1 MTGCCSLG
9 CVSRHSRKRRRSAVG
24 NLLQAPDYPIEN
36 KAESRTG
43 NMKDQKISPISV
55 LDQSPMFVCGVM
67 HRTFRNRAQAEL
79 SRQNLMTLEMASAL
93 TALEE
98 FQPMSQQELAD
109 AVLTERSVAKRM
121 VDNLEKRGFV
131 QVSKSET
138 NQRLKILTLTKE
150 GVEAVR
156 KVHRIMTNLKQ
167 DFFSC
172 LTEEESDEFFR
183 LVRKMTL
190 ANHA

>member
-1 MTGCCSLG
+1 
-9 CVSRHSRKRRRSAVG
+9 
-24 NLLQAPDYPIEN
+24 
-36 KAESRTG
+36 
-43 NMKDQKISPISV
+43 MKEQKISPISI

-67 HRTFRNRAQAEL
+67 QRMYRNRAQAEL

-93 TALEE
+93 AALEE

-131 QVSKSET
+131 RVSKSEV
-138 NQRLKILTLTKE
+138 NQRLKILTLTDE
-150 GVEAVR
+150 GAEAIG
-156 KVHRIMTNLKQ
+156 KVHHIMDDLQK

-172 LTEEESDEFFR
+172 LSNKEADEFFR
-183 LVRKMTL
+183 LVRKLTL
-190 ANHA
+190 SNHS

>member
-1 MTGCCSLG
+1 
-9 CVSRHSRKRRRSAVG
+9 
-24 NLLQAPDYPIEN
+24 
-36 KAESRTG
+36 
-43 NMKDQKISPISV
+43 MKEQKISPISV
-55 LDQSPMFVCGVM
+55 LDQSPMFVCSVM
-67 HRTFRNRAQAEL
+67 NRTFRNRAQAEL
-79 SRQNLMTLEMASAL
+79 SRQDLMTLEMASAL
-93 TALEE
+93 AALEE

-131 QVSKSET
+131 QVSKCET

-190 ANHA
+190 ANHP

>member
-1 MTGCCSLG
+1 
-9 CVSRHSRKRRRSAVG
+9 
-24 NLLQAPDYPIEN
+24 
-36 KAESRTG
+36 
-43 NMKDQKISPISV
+43 MKDQKISPISV
-55 LDQSPMFVCGVM
+55 LDQSPMFVCSVM
-67 HRTFRNRAQAEL
+67 NRTFRNRAQAEL
-79 SRQNLMTLEMASAL
+79 SRQDLMTLEMASAL
-93 TALEE
+93 AALEE

-131 QVSKSET
+131 QVSKCET

-156 KVHRIMTNLKQ
+156 KVHRIMTDLKQ

-190 ANHA
+190 ANHP

>member
-1 MTGCCSLG
+1 
-9 CVSRHSRKRRRSAVG
+9 
-24 NLLQAPDYPIEN
+24 
-36 KAESRTG
+36 
-43 NMKDQKISPISV
+43 MKEKKISPISI

-67 HRTFRNRAQAEL
+67 QRMYRNRAQSEL
-79 SRQNLMTLEMASAL
+79 SRQNLITLEMASAL
-93 TALEE
+93 AALEE

-131 QVSKSET
+131 QVSKSEA
-138 NQRLKILTLTKE
+138 NQRLKILTLTQE
-150 GVEAVR
+150 GTEEVR
-156 KVHRIMTNLKQ
+156 KVHRIMNQLQK

-172 LTEEESDEFFR
+172 LSDKESTEFFR

-190 ANHA
+190 ANHV

>member
-1 MTGCCSLG
+1 
-9 CVSRHSRKRRRSAVG
+9 
-24 NLLQAPDYPIEN
+24 
-36 KAESRTG
+36 
-43 NMKDQKISPISV
+43 MKDQKISPISV
-55 LDQSPMFVCGVM
+55 LDQSPMFVCSVM
-67 HRTFRNRAQAEL
+67 NRTFRNRAQAEL

-93 TALEE
+93 AALEE

-121 VDNLEKRGFV
+121 VDNLAKRGFV
-131 QVSKSET
+131 KVSKSEI

-150 GVEAVR
+150 GVEAVY

-172 LTEEESDEFFR
+172 LTEEESNEFFR

-190 ANHA
+190 ANHP

>member
-1 MTGCCSLG
+1 
-9 CVSRHSRKRRRSAVG
+9 
-24 NLLQAPDYPIEN
+24 
-36 KAESRTG
+36 
-43 NMKDQKISPISV
+43 MKEQKISPISV
-55 LDQSPMFVCGVM
+55 LDQSPMFVCSVM
-67 HRTFRNRAQAEL
+67 NRTFRNRAQAEL
-79 SRQNLMTLEMASAL
+79 SRQDLMTLEMASAL
-93 TALEE
+93 AALEE

-131 QVSKSET
+131 QVSKCET

-150 GVEAVR
+150 GVEAVH

-190 ANHA
+190 ANHP

>member
-1 MTGCCSLG
+1 
-9 CVSRHSRKRRRSAVG
+9 
-24 NLLQAPDYPIEN
+24 
-36 KAESRTG
+36 
-43 NMKDQKISPISV
+43 MKDQKISPISV
-55 LDQSPMFVCGVM
+55 LDQSPMFVCSVM
-67 HRTFRNRAQAEL
+67 NRTFRNRAQAEL
-79 SRQNLMTLEMASAL
+79 SRQDLMTLEMASAL
-93 TALEE
+93 AALEE

-131 QVSKSET
+131 QVSKCET

-150 GVEAVR
+150 GAEAVR
-156 KVHRIMTNLKQ
+156 KVDRIMTNLKQ

>member
-1 MTGCCSLG
+1 
-9 CVSRHSRKRRRSAVG
+9 
-24 NLLQAPDYPIEN
+24 
-36 KAESRTG
+36 
-43 NMKDQKISPISV
+43 MKDQKISPISV
-55 LDQSPMFVCGVM
+55 LDQSPMFVCSVM
-67 HRTFRNRAQAEL
+67 NRTFRNRAQAEL
-79 SRQNLMTLEMASAL
+79 SRQDLMTLEMASAL
-93 TALEE
+93 AALEE

-131 QVSKSET
+131 KVSKSET

>member
-1 MTGCCSLG
+1 
-9 CVSRHSRKRRRSAVG
+9 
-24 NLLQAPDYPIEN
+24 
-36 KAESRTG
+36 
-43 NMKDQKISPISV
+43 MKDQKISPISV
-55 LDQSPMFVCGVM
+55 LDQSPMFVCSVM
-67 HRTFRNRAQAEL
+67 NRTFRNRAQAEL
-79 SRQNLMTLEMASAL
+79 SRQGLMTLEMASAL
-93 TALEE
+93 AALEE

-131 QVSKSET
+131 QVSKCET

-190 ANHA
+190 ANHP

>member
-1 MTGCCSLG
+1 
-9 CVSRHSRKRRRSAVG
+9 
-24 NLLQAPDYPIEN
+24 
-36 KAESRTG
+36 
-43 NMKDQKISPISV
+43 MKDQKISPISV
-55 LDQSPMFVCGVM
+55 LDQSPMFVCSVM
-67 HRTFRNRAQAEL
+67 NRTFRNRAQAEL

-93 TALEE
+93 AALEE

-131 QVSKSET
+131 QVSKCET

-190 ANHA
+190 SNHP

>member
-1 MTGCCSLG
+1 
-9 CVSRHSRKRRRSAVG
+9 
-24 NLLQAPDYPIEN
+24 
-36 KAESRTG
+36 
-43 NMKDQKISPISV
+43 MKDQKISPISV
-55 LDQSPMFVCGVM
+55 LDQSPMFVCSVM
-67 HRTFRNRAQAEL
+67 NRTFRNRAQAEL
-79 SRQNLMTLEMASAL
+79 SRQDLMTLEMASAL
-93 TALEE
+93 AALEE

-131 QVSKSET
+131 QVSKCET

>member
-1 MTGCCSLG
+1 
-9 CVSRHSRKRRRSAVG
+9 
-24 NLLQAPDYPIEN
+24 
-36 KAESRTG
+36 
-43 NMKDQKISPISV
+43 MKDQKISPISV
-55 LDQSPMFVCGVM
+55 LDQSPMFVCSVM
-67 HRTFRNRAQAEL
+67 NRTFRNRAQAEL
-79 SRQNLMTLEMASAL
+79 SRQGLMTLEMASAL
-93 TALEE
+93 AALEE

-131 QVSKSET
+131 QVSKCET

-190 ANHA
+190 SNHP

>member
-1 MTGCCSLG
+1 
-9 CVSRHSRKRRRSAVG
+9 
-24 NLLQAPDYPIEN
+24 
-36 KAESRTG
+36 
-43 NMKDQKISPISV
+43 MKDQKISPISV
-55 LDQSPMFVCGVM
+55 LDQSPMFVCSVM
-67 HRTFRNRAQAEL
+67 NRTFRNRAQAEL
-79 SRQNLMTLEMASAL
+79 SRQDLMTLEMASAL
-93 TALEE
+93 AALEE

-131 QVSKSET
+131 QVSKCET

-150 GVEAVR
+150 GVEALR

-190 ANHA
+190 ANHS

>member
-1 MTGCCSLG
+1 
-9 CVSRHSRKRRRSAVG
+9 
-24 NLLQAPDYPIEN
+24 
-36 KAESRTG
+36 
-43 NMKDQKISPISV
+43 MKDQKISPISV
-55 LDQSPMFVCGVM
+55 LDQSPMFVCSVM
-67 HRTFRNRAQAEL
+67 NRTFRNRAQAEL
-79 SRQNLMTLEMASAL
+79 SRQDLMTLEMASAL
-93 TALEE
+93 AALEE

-131 QVSKSET
+131 KVSKSET

-156 KVHRIMTNLKQ
+156 KVHRIMNNLKQ
-167 DFFSC
+167 EFFSC
-172 LTEEESDEFFR
+172 LTKEESDEFFR

-190 ANHA
+190 ANHS

>member
-1 MTGCCSLG
+1 
-9 CVSRHSRKRRRSAVG
+9 
-24 NLLQAPDYPIEN
+24 
-36 KAESRTG
+36 
-43 NMKDQKISPISV
+43 MKDQKISPISV
-55 LDQSPMFVCGVM
+55 LDQSPMFVCSVM
-67 HRTFRNRAQAEL
+67 NRTFRNRAQAEL
-79 SRQNLMTLEMASAL
+79 SRQDLMTLEMASAL
-93 TALEE
+93 AALEE

-121 VDNLEKRGFV
+121 MDNLEKRGFV
-131 QVSKSET
+131 QVSKCET

-190 ANHA
+190 SNHP

>member
-1 MTGCCSLG
+1 
-9 CVSRHSRKRRRSAVG
+9 
-24 NLLQAPDYPIEN
+24 
-36 KAESRTG
+36 
-43 NMKDQKISPISV
+43 MKDQKISPISV
-55 LDQSPMFVCGVM
+55 LDQSPMFVCSVM
-67 HRTFRNRAQAEL
+67 NRTFRNRAQAEL
-79 SRQNLMTLEMASAL
+79 SRQDLMTLEMASAL
-93 TALEE
+93 AALEE

-109 AVLTERSVAKRM
+109 AVLTERSVANRM

-131 QVSKSET
+131 QVSKCET

-150 GVEAVR
+150 GVEAVC

-190 ANHA
+190 SNHP

>member
-1 MTGCCSLG
+1 
-9 CVSRHSRKRRRSAVG
+9 
-24 NLLQAPDYPIEN
+24 
-36 KAESRTG
+36 
-43 NMKDQKISPISV
+43 MKEEKISPISI

-67 HRTFRNRAQAEL
+67 QRMYRNRAQSEL
-79 SRQNLMTLEMASAL
+79 SRQNLITLEMASAL
-93 TALEE
+93 AALEE
-98 FQPMSQQELAD
+98 FQPMSQQDLAD

-138 NQRLKILTLTKE
+138 NLRLKILTLTPE
-150 GVEAVR
+150 GTAEVR
-156 KVHRIMTNLKQ
+156 KVDRIMEDLQK

-172 LTEEESDEFFR
+172 LSDKESAEFFR

-190 ANHA
+190 ANH

>member
-1 MTGCCSLG
+1 
-9 CVSRHSRKRRRSAVG
+9 
-24 NLLQAPDYPIEN
+24 
-36 KAESRTG
+36 
-43 NMKDQKISPISV
+43 MKDQKISPISV
-55 LDQSPMFVCGVM
+55 LDQSPMFVCSVM
-67 HRTFRNRAQAEL
+67 NRTFRNRAQAEL
-79 SRQNLMTLEMASAL
+79 SRQDLMTLEMASAL
-93 TALEE
+93 AALEE

-109 AVLTERSVAKRM
+109 AVLTERSVANRM

-131 QVSKSET
+131 QVSKCET

-190 ANHA
+190 SNHP

>member
-1 MTGCCSLG
+1 
-9 CVSRHSRKRRRSAVG
+9 
-24 NLLQAPDYPIEN
+24 
-36 KAESRTG
+36 
-43 NMKDQKISPISV
+43 MKDQKISPISV
-55 LDQSPMFVCGVM
+55 LDQSPMFVCSVM
-67 HRTFRNRAQAEL
+67 NRTFRNRAQAEL
-79 SRQNLMTLEMASAL
+79 SRQDLMTLEMASAWA
-93 TALEE
+93 ALEE

-131 QVSKSET
+131 KVSKSET

-150 GVEAVR
+150 GKRVR

>member
-1 MTGCCSLG
+1 
-9 CVSRHSRKRRRSAVG
+9 
-24 NLLQAPDYPIEN
+24 
-36 KAESRTG
+36 
-43 NMKDQKISPISV
+43 MKDQKISPISV
-55 LDQSPMFVCGVM
+55 LDQSPMFVCSVM
-67 HRTFRNRAQAEL
+67 NRTFRNRAQAEL
-79 SRQNLMTLEMASAL
+79 SRQDLMTLEMASAL
-93 TALEE
+93 AALEE

-131 QVSKSET
+131 QVSKCET

-156 KVHRIMTNLKQ
+156 KVHCIMTNLKQ

-190 ANHA
+190 SNHP

>member
-1 MTGCCSLG
+1 
-9 CVSRHSRKRRRSAVG
+9 
-24 NLLQAPDYPIEN
+24 
-36 KAESRTG
+36 
-43 NMKDQKISPISV
+43 MKDQKISPISV
-55 LDQSPMFVCGVM
+55 LDQSPMFVCSVM
-67 HRTFRNRAQAEL
+67 NRTFRNRAQAEL
-79 SRQNLMTLEMASAL
+79 SRQDLMTLEMASAL
-93 TALEE
+93 AALEE

-156 KVHRIMTNLKQ
+156 KVHRIMNNLKQ
-167 DFFSC
+167 EFFSC

-190 ANHA
+190 ANHS